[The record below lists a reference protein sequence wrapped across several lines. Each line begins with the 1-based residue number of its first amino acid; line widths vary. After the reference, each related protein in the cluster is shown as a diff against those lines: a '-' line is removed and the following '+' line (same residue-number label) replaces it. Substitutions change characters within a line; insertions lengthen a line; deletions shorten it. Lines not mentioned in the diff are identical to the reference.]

1 MLALKQSDRVRMVVD
16 HLKVKLGKTQGEIG
30 QMVGYTNASAFSQ
43 VISATKRFPASL
55 TDRFISLDPTL
66 NPDFIIGTSN
76 DMFVPGC
83 GVVSNGPESTQTAA
97 PGDCATRP
105 AKAAKSP
112 GIFVPAELAQMVA
125 DLSATVRDQQR
136 TIGTLV
142 DTFIG
147 SNREGE

>member
-43 VISATKRFPASL
+43 VISATKKFPASL
-55 TDRFISLDPTL
+55 TERFISLDPTL

-83 GVVSNGPESTQTAA
+83 GTASNGPESTQTAA
-97 PGDCATRP
+97 TGDYAPRP
-105 AKAAKSP
+105 LKAPKSP
-112 GIFVPAELAQMVA
+112 GIFVPAELAQMFS
-125 DLSATVRDQQR
+125 DLSTTVRDQQR
-136 TIGTLV
+136 TIGALV
-142 DTFIG
+142 DTFIKG
-147 SNREGE
+147 KEE